1 MYSYLYK
8 KTSIFFLHCP
18 NSFLPL
24 QHKNITPFQINDEK
38 NTIVGHS
45 CNDDYRV
52 CSA

>member
-8 KTSIFFLHCP
+8 KKNINFFCIVLIL
-18 NSFLPL
+18 LPL
-24 QHKNITPFQINDEK
+24 QHKNIIPFQINDEK